1 MIQGGSLGVMY
12 CMCDLVCSPPCLTL
26 NHFSQIFPAKPAV
39 KLLDVLRCVCV
50 CVNGF
55 ITLPRGTINI
65 PMALLQESLSHRN
78 LPGESRGL
86 VLKCCVTVFKV
97 ERE

>member
-1 MIQGGSLGVMY
+1 MIHGGSLGIMY
-12 CMCDLVCSPPCLTL
+12 CMCDLVCSLPCLTL

-39 KLLDVLRCVCV
+39 KLLDVLSV

-55 ITLPRGTINI
+55 ITLPRGAINI

-86 VLKCCVTVFKV
+86 VLKCCVAVFKV